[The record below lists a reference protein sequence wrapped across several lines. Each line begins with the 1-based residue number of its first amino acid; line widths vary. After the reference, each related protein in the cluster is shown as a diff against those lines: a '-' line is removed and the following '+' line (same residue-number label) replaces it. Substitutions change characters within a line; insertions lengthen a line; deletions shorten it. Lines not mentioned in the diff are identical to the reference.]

1 MGHTLKVTVEVRDD
15 DNKIIG
21 FGAAVAEPM
30 PASTLLLPQADKLLT
45 AAVEAMHADHI
56 VRKRIKEKE
65 ERFNYG
71 PGGVA
76 TADSTADRAQQEEET
91 SDDANN

>member
-1 MGHTLKVTVEVRDD
+1 MNTLKVTIEVRDD
-15 DNKIIG
+15 EDKVIG
-21 FGAAVAEPM
+21 FGAAVAPRM
-30 PASTLLLPQADKLLT
+30 PADTLLLPQADKLLT
-45 AAVEAMHADHI
+45 AAVEAMQRDYL
-56 VRKRIKEKE
+56 VRKHIKEKE

-76 TADSTADRAQQEEET
+76 TADSTSDRAQQEEET